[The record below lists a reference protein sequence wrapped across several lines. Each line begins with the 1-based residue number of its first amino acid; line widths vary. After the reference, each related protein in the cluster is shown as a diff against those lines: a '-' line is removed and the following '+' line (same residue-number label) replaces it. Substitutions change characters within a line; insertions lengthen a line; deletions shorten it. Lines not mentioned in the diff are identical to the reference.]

1 MNTRDPM
8 IEPNDPRLT
17 DYVLGELAPSEVA
30 QIEAALKSSPVLR
43 AAVADIRAATET
55 ITSVFQTEPSLQ
67 LSPEQKAELL
77 AQAESANTDV
87 HSLADNVTP
96 TVTGEHYRPSSGSM
110 AHWIKICL
118 LYTSPSPRDR
128 G

>member
-8 IEPNDPRLT
+8 IKPNDPRLT

-55 ITSVFQTEPSLQ
+55 SRVCSKPNHRCSFLPNKK
-67 LSPEQKAELL
+67 P
-77 AQAESANTDV
+77 N
-87 HSLADNVTP
+87 
-96 TVTGEHYRPSSGSM
+96 
-110 AHWIKICL
+110 C
-118 LYTSPSPRDR
+118 
-128 G
+128 

>member
-77 AQAESANTDV
+77 AL
-87 HSLADNVTP
+87 SLI
-96 TVTGEHYRPSSGSM
+96 H
-110 AHWIKICL
+110 I
-118 LYTSPSPRDR
+118 
-128 G
+128 